1 MSFSLNNIL
10 NKKLENIFTKLELD
24 TKFAYFKA
32 SDRPDISDFQ
42 CNGALALAK
51 IEKKNPRQIGETIA
65 KELEVDNDFAK
76 VSVDGPGF
84 VNVSLSNDFL
94 NNFTAKLCNDDRA
107 GAPTTTTP
115 KNIIV
120 DYGGPNVA
128 KALHVGHLRSA
139 VIGESVKRII
149 KFYGDKVLGDVH
161 LGDWGTPMGM
171 IIAKLEE
178 DYNGL
183 NIPLEELDVEKLSS
197 TYKAAN
203 IKGKEDEGF
212 KEKARLAT
220 AKLQNKE
227 PAYYDLWKHF
237 RKVSVDDIKK
247 IYDSLDVEFDL
258 WWGEADAHDA
268 SKEIVTISK
277 DKNVSELS
285 DGALIIKLAKDNDKK
300 PMPPV
305 ILEKSDGG
313 FTYHTTDIATIKM
326 RVDGYNVDEV
336 VYLTD
341 KRQALHF
348 EQVFIATEKLGIA
361 PNVKFKHI
369 GFGTVNGTDGKPFKT
384 RDGGVMNLENLI
396 SMSKDEVRKS
406 LPTANEVEGY
416 SEEDIE
422 DMVSKIAIAAIKF
435 QDMRNNISSDYIFDT
450 DNFANFEGKTG
461 PYMQYA
467 IARINSI
474 MKKTELTAG
483 DMHIS
488 ENEERKLALKLA
500 DFHNAIIKAYED
512 KEPSIISDYAYGLAQ
527 TFSSFYNAC
536 SIMKA
541 EEKIAKS
548 RISLAL
554 LTKKQLQLCL
564 DLLGISY
571 LDEMLKK

>member
-10 NKKLENIFTKLELD
+10 NQKLETVFNKLGLD
-24 TKFAYFKA
+24 TKFAYFKV
-32 SDRPDISDFQ
+32 SDRPDLSDFQ

-51 IEKKNPRQIGETIA
+51 IEKKNPRQIGELIA
-65 KELEVDNDFAK
+65 GELDKDPDFAK
-76 VSVDGPGF
+76 TSVDGPGF
-84 VNVSLSNDFL
+84 VNVCLSDEL
-94 NNFTAKLCNDDRA
+94 LSKFTQGLYEDERA
-107 GAPTTTTP
+107 GAPKTDAP
-115 KNIIV
+115 KSIVV

-149 KFYGDKVLGDVH
+149 KFYGDNVLGDVH

-178 DYNGL
+178 DYGSL
-183 NIPLEELDVEKLSS
+183 DIPLEEIDVEKLSA

-203 IKGKEDEGF
+203 IKGKEDETF

-220 AKLQNKE
+220 YELQSKNPK
-227 PAYYDLWKHF
+227 YYDLWKHF
-237 RKVSVDDIKK
+237 RKVSVDDIKR
-247 IYDSLDVEFDL
+247 IYDSLDVSFDL
-258 WWGEADAHDA
+258 WWGEADAHEA
-268 SKEIVTISK
+268 SQEIVKISK

-285 DGALIIKLAKDNDKK
+285 DGALIIKLAKDDDKK

-305 ILEKSDGG
+305 ILEKSAGG
-313 FTYHTTDIATIKM
+313 FTYHTTDIATILM
-326 RVDGYNVDEV
+326 RVRDYNVDEV

-341 KRQALHF
+341 KRQSFHF
-348 EQVFIATEKLGIA
+348 EQVFLATEKLGIA
-361 PNVKFKHI
+361 PNVKFRHI
-369 GFGTVNGTDGKPFKT
+369 GFGTVNGSDGKPFKT
-384 RDGGVMNLENLI
+384 RDGGVMNLDSLI
-396 SMSKDEVRKS
+396 EMSKNEVRKS
-406 LPTANEVEGY
+406 IPDEAEGY
-416 SEEDIE
+416 TKEDID

-435 QDMRNNISSDYIFDT
+435 QDMRNNITSDYIFDT

-461 PYMQYA
+461 PYLQYA

-474 MKKTELTAG
+474 MKKTELTPG
-483 DMHIS
+483 EILIH

-500 DFHNAIIKAYED
+500 DFSNTFQKAYDE
-512 KEPSIISDYAYGLAQ
+512 KEPSIISDYAYNLAQ

-541 EEKIAKS
+541 DDKTAAS
-548 RISLAL
+548 RITLSL
-554 LTKKQLQLCL
+554 LTKKQLELCL